1 LGDDLQDLQE
11 DAAGGIRTLFSDAMG
26 CEPLDE
32 LTNRT
37 LHFTQR
43 VMAELDE
50 LETAP
55 TALKEL
61 MQQSSYSLLIR
72 AAGAARKFYSEPYV
86 AQLESYS
93 PFRFAFV
100 DSRRELLAKRQDL
113 IEKLGEV
120 FLAAEDDEP
129 VFAIASRL
137 SPLALS

>member
-1 LGDDLQDLQE
+1 
-11 DAAGGIRTLFSDAMG
+11 MG

-37 LHFTQR
+37 FRFTQG
-43 VMAELDE
+43 VMTELDE

-55 TALKEL
+55 AALKEL
-61 MQQSSYSLLIR
+61 MRQSSYSLLIR
-72 AAGAARKFYSEPYV
+72 AAGAARELYSRPYI
-86 AQLESYS
+86 ARLETYS

-129 VFAIASRL
+129 VFRIASRL
-137 SPLALS
+137 SPLAMS